1 MDCNILDNFKWWL
14 GLGWRVAVDMEG
26 RDGFGLV
33 SGVPRATDILQ
44 GLFVCCSM
52 LAGVRGEQKPSLKE
66 IRMNRYINMDHFIYN
81 ASK

>member
-33 SGVPRATDILQ
+33 SGVPRAIDILYKVYSCVAACLLVSV
-44 GLFVCCSM
+44 GN
-52 LAGVRGEQKPSLKE
+52 RNPPSKKLE
-66 IRMNRYINMDHFIYN
+66 
-81 ASK
+81 